1 MSKQIATISYAK
13 SLGNIKEN
21 SDIDN
26 KLIIKN
32 EIRKYN
38 CRIVDNPTVEYQN
51 NQCVKQIDLQKI
63 DDLFATVL
71 IPQITEENSLYM
83 GNNQIGSLVLT
94 ATSQPT
100 WIIQKSDPTTGI
112 YFNTNPFISC
122 RSKLYDGITSN
133 AQLYNK
139 GAVSFS
145 ANSDIFEHL
154 NYPSGEIALKLTNT
168 ITKGQPSLTEIQVKT
183 TVSVYL
189 PFVIT
194 FKGNTNSQDNTR
206 MVDFVVTN
214 RTQIHTRFDNNTKYV
229 TYLRTGSDGGVSD
242 TTTYSTFFD
251 YATGEIVQR
260 CITTPMPIPSI
271 PTPIPIPF
279 VGDDDDEELESV
291 TVDDDDE
298 LMSILNDDHM
308 KATLGEL
315 IIDEGV
321 GNDWKED
328 LCITGFSKLR
338 RIIVKKNSLKNL
350 DTLTVTQN
358 PRLKYFRAE
367 KGQEKWEKDTD
378 TAYAACEKIKHL
390 TFSGI

>member
-1 MSKQIATISYAK
+1 MSEQIATISYAK

-83 GNNQIGSLVLT
+83 GNDQIGSLVLT

-112 YFNTNPFISC
+112 YFNTSPFISC

-139 GAVSFS
+139 GTVSFS
-145 ANSDIFEHL
+145 ANSDMFERL

-168 ITKGQPSLTEIQVKT
+168 ITKGHSSLTEIQVKT
-183 TVSVYL
+183 TVNVYL

-194 FKGNTNSQDNTR
+194 FEGNTNGQDNTR
-206 MVDFVVTN
+206 MVDFIVTN

-229 TYLRTGSDGGVSD
+229 TYLRTGSDSGVSD

-251 YATGEIVQR
+251 YATGENLG
-260 CITTPMPIPSI
+260 T
-271 PTPIPIPF
+271 
-279 VGDDDDEELESV
+279 LEFNIEMING
-291 TVDDDDE
+291 TAYQPQ
-298 LMSILNDDHM
+298 L
-308 KATLGEL
+308 
-315 IIDEGV
+315 
-321 GNDWKED
+321 
-328 LCITGFSKLR
+328 
-338 RIIVKKNSLKNL
+338 
-350 DTLTVTQN
+350 
-358 PRLKYFRAE
+358 YFRPTVGTGEWHRCNNGFATPNNNYKMQSQFNSTIGNE
-367 KGQEKWEKDTD
+367 PYYTEQQLYCEIGQT
-378 TAYAACEKIKHL
+378 L
-390 TFSGI
+390 V